1 MTLFFF
7 FFPRDNRKSYSERG
21 DISLITK
28 LLREKSFS
36 ISPTTTEYF
45 CKFSSSLGRFYMSL
59 FGGIK
64 HPSSTEEILQH
75 RGICPLCEE
84 RCSVIFCSALFPQ
97 LGLKIFTESL
107 QSIPGKKMGGTG
119 EMEGKEFKKLCWNI
133 LSTHP
138 SQGLT
143 TQVALRGCDIDLQHE
158 ESI

>member
-97 LGLKIFTESL
+97 LGLKTFTESL
-107 QSIPGKKMGGTG
+107 QSMPGKKW
-119 EMEGKEFKKLCWNI
+119 GK
-133 LSTHP
+133 
-138 SQGLT
+138 
-143 TQVALRGCDIDLQHE
+143 QVKWREKNLKSSAE
-158 ESI
+158 TY